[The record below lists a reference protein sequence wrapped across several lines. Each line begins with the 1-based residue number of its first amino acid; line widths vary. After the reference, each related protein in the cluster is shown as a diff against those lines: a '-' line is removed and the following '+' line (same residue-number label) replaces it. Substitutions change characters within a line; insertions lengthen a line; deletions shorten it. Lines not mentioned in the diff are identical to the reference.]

1 MTSREPFARS
11 GRGSPLGDPRF
22 ARDEAASN
30 LPLYATAIA
39 CVLTTLGILWLRA
52 DPTPQPQFSQVPPAE
67 EPVSALMID
76 RPQLTTVP
84 DIEPV
89 EVVTRAAQPA
99 SNGPVTLLRASDA
112 PVSQQL
118 RRPIRLVG
126 TDHRVHDL
134 RGLTAEALAGFGH
147 QVGQTDAL
155 HNLLVTTLSEGQSD
169 AYIDAALNAARIRG
183 EFQTPKALLTVAG
196 KIDTKALLTS
206 LLVISQGAQTHVPS
220 ANADHVLS
228 SGDSLAGLALR
239 YYGEP
244 MAFAAIAEA
253 NAPLARGMSV
263 ALSGARIEIPAL

>member
-11 GRGSPLGDPRF
+11 GRGSPQGDPRF
-22 ARDEAASN
+22 ARDVPASN

-39 CVLTTLGILWLRA
+39 CVLATLGVLWLRA

-67 EPVSALMID
+67 EPASALIIE
-76 RPQLTTVP
+76 RPQLTSVP

-89 EVVTRAAQPA
+89 DVVTRAAQPEPMA
-99 SNGPVTLLRASDA
+99 QVALLRASDA
-112 PVSQQL
+112 PISQQL

-134 RGLTAEALAGFGH
+134 RGLTAETLAGFGH
-147 QVGQTDAL
+147 QVAQNDAL
-155 HNLLVTTLSEGQSD
+155 QNLLVTTLSEGQSD
-169 AYIDAALNAARIRG
+169 AYINAALNAARVRG

-196 KIDTKALLTS
+196 KIDTQALLTS
-206 LLVISQGAQTHVPS
+206 LLVISQGAQTRAPS
-220 ANADHVLS
+220 VNADHVLS

-244 MAFAAIAEA
+244 MAFAVIAEA
-253 NAPLARGMSV
+253 NAPLARGMSL
-263 ALSGARIEIPAL
+263 ALSGARIEIPAP